1 MFVLFGIKIKWV
13 SFTLSLGWFLKWFW
27 FQSLLTVLVCFLHTT
42 YVSPSLKLLAAT
54 QPAIYMFSLE
64 FVENST
70 FYLHVITSVGYGA
83 HPQLVIAERIKL
95 EVQNW
100 VLMVSISY
108 DCMMYLREESWV
120 LFWANTLMFNQH
132 VNKFLTSWT
141 SSLFCN
147 CLWFS
152 RLGTFPNILYSFPY
166 MYSKLKY

>member
-1 MFVLFGIKIKWV
+1 MSFFYIVFGLV
-13 SFTLSLGWFLKWFW
+13 S
-27 FQSLLTVLVCFLHTT
+27 QMVLVSESSHGLGLLPAHYIRFSFPKAVSRDTT
-42 YVSPSLKLLAAT
+42 SH
-54 QPAIYMFSLE
+54 
-64 FVENST
+64 
-70 FYLHVITSVGYGA
+70 LHVFLGICGKQHLLPSCNYLCRVWRTPATSM
-83 HPQLVIAERIKL
+83 IAERIKL

-152 RLGTFPNILYSFPY
+152 RLGTFPNILCSFPY